1 MKATND
7 LTVGKPLHVIILFA
21 FPIFVGN
28 IFQQLYNIV
37 DTVVVGHVMG
47 DKALA
52 AVGAA
57 SVIYMLFISLAN
69 GMTNGF
75 SIVIARYFGAKK
87 YDIMRQAIAITI
99 VLSAILSILLT
110 VSSMVGIRPL
120 LVFLNTPNDIIEQ
133 SDTYIRTI
141 LAAIAI
147 TMTYNM
153 LAGILRGIGNSF
165 MPLVFLIIAC
175 FINVILDLIFVKQ
188 MGLGIRGAA
197 LATVIAQSV
206 AVILCII
213 YMIKKCPLL
222 KLEKSNFKFNRKI
235 TIELFTTG
243 LSMGLMFAIVSIGT
257 IALQSAIN
265 GFGTLTI
272 TAHTSARRIGDIFM
286 LPLTTLSVSAA
297 TFSSQNYG
305 AKKMNRIKEGIKIS
319 FLLAFAWCTLAN
331 ITIFFGAVP
340 IIQLITG
347 TKEAV
352 VLETASRYMRIN
364 VPFYY
369 ILSILLILRSTLQ
382 GVGRRI
388 IPLAASSVELI
399 LKFVVVGVLAP
410 MMGYLGVCISEPMI
424 WIVCSIMVLIDFYV
438 TMNKSYKI

>member
-57 SVIYMLFISLAN
+57 SVIYMLFIS
-69 GMTNGF
+69 
-75 SIVIARYFGAKK
+75 
-87 YDIMRQAIAITI
+87 
-99 VLSAILSILLT
+99 
-110 VSSMVGIRPL
+110 
-120 LVFLNTPNDIIEQ
+120 
-133 SDTYIRTI
+133 
-141 LAAIAI
+141 
-147 TMTYNM
+147 
-153 LAGILRGIGNSF
+153 
-165 MPLVFLIIAC
+165 
-175 FINVILDLIFVKQ
+175 
-188 MGLGIRGAA
+188 
-197 LATVIAQSV
+197 
-206 AVILCII
+206 
-213 YMIKKCPLL
+213 
-222 KLEKSNFKFNRKI
+222 
-235 TIELFTTG
+235 
-243 LSMGLMFAIVSIGT
+243 
-257 IALQSAIN
+257 
-265 GFGTLTI
+265 
-272 TAHTSARRIGDIFM
+272 
-286 LPLTTLSVSAA
+286 
-297 TFSSQNYG
+297 
-305 AKKMNRIKEGIKIS
+305 
-319 FLLAFAWCTLAN
+319 LAN